1 MSDFKV
7 KVVNEEE
14 PSIAEKE
21 AKVLEDAGVN
31 INENTGD
38 YKIDLSQPK
47 QEDAVQKQSTDEV
60 PVSEGTE
67 TSEEVGEE
75 VRSTEE
81 PTEQKEEE
89 QVIELINDEDD
100 AIQEQVQREVRDE
113 QKSEVN
119 ETQSEKQ
126 EVIQP
131 ELPENIQKVVD
142 FMRET
147 GGSLEDYVRLNTD
160 YSSVDEQILLRE
172 YYKQTK
178 SHLDNEEIGFLIED
192 SFSYDEDVD
201 DERDIRRKKLAYK
214 EEIAKARNFLD
225 DLKGKYY
232 DEVKLSS
239 KLLPEQKEAIDFY
252 NQYKKEQDELSASQQ
267 KASEHFVKQTE
278 TVFNNEFKGFDFKV
292 GENKYRFKVQDVQQT
307 KEAQSDILNAFGTF
321 LDENNMLKDAQ
332 GYHKALFAAR
342 NADKIANHFYEQGR
356 ADAIKKLEAEAKN
369 INMDPRKVES
379 GFVDA
384 GGVKVRAVSGDN
396 SSKLRVKIKN

>member
-1 MSDFKV
+1 MADYKV
-7 KVVNEEE
+7 KVVNDEE

-21 AKVLEDAGVN
+21 TKVLEDAGVKVN
-31 INENTGD
+31 DDSGN
-38 YKIDLSQPK
+38 YKIDLSKK
-47 QEDAVQKQSTDEV
+47 QDDAVPEQSADEV

-67 TSEEVGEE
+67 AGKEMGEE

-81 PTEQKEEE
+81 PAEEKEE
-89 QVIELINDEDD
+89 QVIELIKDEKDG
-100 AIQEQVQREVRDE
+100 IHEQVQGQIRDE
-113 QKSEVN
+113 QESQAN
-119 ETQSEKQ
+119 EAQEQQ

-142 FMRET
+142 FMNET

-160 YSSVDEQILLRE
+160 YSSVDEKTLLRE

-178 SHLDNEEIGFLIED
+178 SHLDNDEISFLIED
-192 SFSYDEDVD
+192 SFSYDEEMDE
-201 DERDIRRKKLAYK
+201 ERDIRRKKLAYK
-214 EEIAKARNFLD
+214 EEIAKARNFLN

-232 DEVKLSS
+232 DEVKTTSRLA
-239 KLLPEQKEAIDFY
+239 PDQKEAIEFY
-252 NQYKKEQDELSASQQ
+252 NNYKKEQQELSASQRQ
-267 KASEHFVKQTE
+267 ASEHFAKQTE
-278 TVFNNEFKGFDFKV
+278 SVFNEEFKGFDFKV

-307 KEAQSDILNAFGTF
+307 KEVQSDIVKSFGTF

-356 ADAIKKLEAEAKN
+356 ADAIKQIEAEAKN
-369 INMDPRKVES
+369 INMDPRKTES

-384 GGVKVRAVSGDN
+384 GGIKVRAVSGDN

>member
-1 MSDFKV
+1 MADYKI
-7 KVVNEEE
+7 KMVNEEE

-21 AKVLEDAGVN
+21 QKVLENAGVEVDN
-31 INENTGD
+31 NNGN
-38 YKIDLSQPK
+38 YKIDLSK
-47 QEDAVQKQSTDEV
+47 QKDAVQEQSADEV
-60 PVSEGTE
+60 PVSEGAE
-67 TSEEVGEE
+67 ISEEVGQE

-81 PTEQKEEE
+81 PAEEKEE
-89 QVIELINDEDD
+89 VLELIKEDTD
-100 AIQEQVQREVRDE
+100 VQEQVQGQVRDE
-113 QKSEVN
+113 QESEVN
-119 ETQSEKQ
+119 EAQEQTQ
-126 EVIQP
+126 EVTRP
-131 ELPENIQKVVD
+131 ELPENIQKLVD
-142 FMRET
+142 FMQET

-160 YSSVDEQILLRE
+160 YSNVDEKTLLRE

-178 SHLDNEEIGFLIED
+178 SHLDNDEINFLIED
-192 SFSYDEDVD
+192 SFAFDEDMD
-201 DERDIRRKKLAYK
+201 EERDIRRKKLAYK
-214 EEIAKARNFLD
+214 EEIAKARNFLT

-232 DEVKLSS
+232 EEVKLTSR
-239 KLLPEQKEAIDFY
+239 LAPEQKEAIEFY
-252 NQYKKEQDELSASQQ
+252 NNYKKEQEGLTARQQ
-267 KASEHFVKQTE
+267 KASEHFTKQTE
-278 TVFNNEFKGFDFKV
+278 TVFNEEFKGFDFKV

-307 KEAQSDILNAFGTF
+307 KQSQSDILSTFRTF

-356 ADAIKKLEAEAKN
+356 ADAIKQLEAEAKN

>member
-1 MSDFKV
+1 MADYKV
-7 KVVNEEE
+7 KVVNDEE

-21 AKVLEDAGVN
+21 TKVLEDAGVKVN
-31 INENTGD
+31 DDSGN
-38 YKIDLSQPK
+38 YKIDLSKK
-47 QEDAVQKQSTDEV
+47 QDDAVQEQSADEV

-67 TSEEVGEE
+67 ASKEVGEK

-81 PTEQKEEE
+81 PTEEKEE
-89 QVIELINDEDD
+89 QVIELIKDEKDG
-100 AIQEQVQREVRDE
+100 IHEQVQGQVRDE
-113 QKSEVN
+113 QESQAN
-119 ETQSEKQ
+119 EAQEQQ

-142 FMRET
+142 FMNET

-160 YSSVDEQILLRE
+160 YSSVDEKTLLRE

-178 SHLDNEEIGFLIED
+178 SHLDNDEISFLIED
-192 SFSYDEDVD
+192 SFSYDEEMDE
-201 DERDIRRKKLAYK
+201 ERDIRRKKLAYK
-214 EEIAKARNFLD
+214 EEIAKARNFLN

-232 DEVKLSS
+232 DEVKTTSRLA
-239 KLLPEQKEAIDFY
+239 PDQKEAIEFY
-252 NQYKKEQDELSASQQ
+252 NNYKKEQKELSASQQ
-267 KASEHFVKQTE
+267 QASDHFAKQTE

-307 KEAQSDILNAFGTF
+307 KQAQSDILNAFGTF

-356 ADAIKKLEAEAKN
+356 ADAIKQIEAEAKN
-369 INMDPRKVES
+369 INMDPRKTES

-384 GGVKVRAVSGDN
+384 GGIKVRAVSGDN